1 MAVGTTDSGSRLE
14 DLIETLKVKIVE
26 ILNLPDVTPDDIPL
40 DGQLVGGELG
50 IDSIDTLELV
60 IMLNKDYGVVIDN
73 KELGFKVF
81 ASLRSLASYIMEQSP
96 RYAG

>member
-1 MAVGTTDSGSRLE
+1 MAACTTPSGISME
-14 DLIETLKVKIVE
+14 DLIEALKIKIVE
-26 ILNLPDVTPDDIPL
+26 ILNLPDVTPDDIPV

-60 IMLNKDYGVVIDN
+60 IMLNKDYGVIIDN

-81 ASLRSLASYIMEQSP
+81 VSLRSLASYIMEKSP

>member
-1 MAVGTTDSGSRLE
+1 MAVGTTPSGTSME
-14 DLIETLKVKIVE
+14 DLIEALKLNIVE

-40 DGQLVGGELG
+40 DGQLVGGDLG

-60 IMLNKDYGVVIDN
+60 IMLNKDYGIVIDN

-81 ASLRSLASYIMEQSP
+81 ASLRSLASYIMEKSP

>member
-1 MAVGTTDSGSRLE
+1 MAARTTSSVISMEG
-14 DLIETLKVKIVE
+14 LIEALKLKIIE
-26 ILNLPDVTPDDIPL
+26 ILNLPNITPEDIPV

-60 IMLNKDYGVVIDN
+60 IMLKNDYGVVINN
-73 KELGFKVF
+73 KEMGFKVF
-81 ASLRSLASYIMEQSP
+81 ASLRCMASYIMEKSP